1 MKETLKKTVSTT
13 NYKNQTFSTEFTLDL
28 ENSDIEVIEQWA
40 LSAAVIE
47 WQRTVKKLDKIP
59 DKVIYTGKKDKA
71 KDPMTVVS
79 RLTVEQK
86 EELLRMLI
94 KDLGIE
100 PEKKE
105 E

>member
-13 NYKNQTFSTEFTLDL
+13 NYKDQTFSTEFTLDL

-71 KDPMTVVS
+71 KDPITIIS
-79 RLTVEQK
+79 RLTAEQK
-86 EELLRMLI
+86 AQLVEALM